1 MFVSV
6 MYGHK
11 LAVGCHVDFWNFL
24 TVSSFVESSAEV
36 NKSFSPAQRRN
47 PFEIGIYVCGFRP
60 VTELITI
67 KRGNEEMS
75 KGDLF
80 SAQALSEL

>member
-1 MFVSV
+1 M
-6 MYGHK
+6 
-11 LAVGCHVDFWNFL
+11 
-24 TVSSFVESSAEV
+24 
-36 NKSFSPAQRRN
+36 NKRFSPAQRRN